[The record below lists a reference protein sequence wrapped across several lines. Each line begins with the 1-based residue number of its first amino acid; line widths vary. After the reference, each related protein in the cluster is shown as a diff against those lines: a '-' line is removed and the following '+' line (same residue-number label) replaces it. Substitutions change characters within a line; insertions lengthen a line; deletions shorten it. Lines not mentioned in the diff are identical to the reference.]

1 MRLPHSVVLGV
12 QWGGPEW
19 PLLLA
24 AKGQNLGNQGG
35 RGSCRKNCLLGLLE
49 VLYCISVCHTYPL
62 FKKEWMNL
70 NALFYA
76 VFFFSYLLTYLAAP
90 RGLSWGKWDLFLVER
105 ELLVGAYGILFPNQ
119 ESNMGP
125 LHWEYEVLAVGPPG
139 KSHHTYSFFLSENN
153 PIWQVGEIL
162 IIPVYTEE
170 TDPQVI
176 WLKWRYVSNQSPPSK
191 PPTR

>member
-62 FKKEWMNL
+62 FLKRMNEPECIVL
-70 NALFYA
+70 CSI
-76 VFFFSYLLTYLAAP
+76 FFFIFTYLFG
-90 RGLSWGKWDLFLVER
+90 RTKGS
-105 ELLVGAYGILFPNQ
+105 
-119 ESNMGP
+119 
-125 LHWEYEVLAVGPPG
+125 
-139 KSHHTYSFFLSENN
+139 
-153 PIWQVGEIL
+153 
-162 IIPVYTEE
+162 
-170 TDPQVI
+170 
-176 WLKWRYVSNQSPPSK
+176 
-191 PPTR
+191 